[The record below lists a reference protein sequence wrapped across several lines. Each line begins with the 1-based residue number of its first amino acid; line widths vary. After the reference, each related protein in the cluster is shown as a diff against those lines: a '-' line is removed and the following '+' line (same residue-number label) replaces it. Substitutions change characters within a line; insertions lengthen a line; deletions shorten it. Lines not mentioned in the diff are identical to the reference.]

1 MALATDRKPLTRA
14 SPSTRD
20 HARVVDA
27 AILIVWVVFWLGWLV
42 FAFGA
47 KPTVRRRRRAR
58 PVALLIIMIGG
69 VVIRVLR
76 PGGPNGLVVHSPV
89 VRAIGAALVLCG
101 LATAVRARVALG
113 RNWGMPMT
121 EKDEPELVSTGPYR
135 LVRHPI
141 YSGIV
146 LATVG
151 TALAVSLGW
160 LVVAAVLGVYFGYS
174 ATVEE
179 RTLTEQFPEAY
190 PCYRA
195 RTKMLIPFLL

>member
-1 MALATDRKPLTRA
+1 
-14 SPSTRD
+14 
-20 HARVVDA
+20 VVA
-27 AILIVWVVFWLGWLV
+27 GILVLWVVFWVGWLAS
-42 FAFGA
+42 AFGA

-58 PVALLIIMIGG
+58 PVALLIIVIGG

-76 PGGPNGLVVHSPV
+76 PGAANGLVVHAPG
-89 VRAIGAALVLCG
+89 VRAIGAALVVCG
-101 LATAVRARVALG
+101 LGTAVWARVTLG

-121 EKDEPELVSTGPYR
+121 EKDQPELVTSGPYC

-141 YSGIV
+141 YSGIL

-160 LVVAAVLGVYFGYS
+160 LLVAGVMGVYFGYS
-174 ATVEE
+174 AAVEE
-179 RTLTEQFPEAY
+179 RTLAEQFPEAY
-190 PCYRA
+190 QRYRK

>member
-1 MALATDRKPLTRA
+1 M
-14 SPSTRD
+14 
-20 HARVVDA
+20 RVLDA
-27 AILIVWVVFWLGWLV
+27 AILVVWAVFWLGWLV
-42 FAFGA
+42 SAFGA
-47 KPTVRRRRRAR
+47 KPTVRRTRRGR
-58 PVALLIIMIGG
+58 PFVLVIIVIGG
-69 VVIRVLR
+69 VVVRLLR
-76 PGGPNGLVVHSPV
+76 PGGSDGLVVDSPV
-89 VRAIGAALVLCG
+89 VRAIGATVVACG
-101 LATAVRARVALG
+101 LATAIWARATLG

-121 EKDEPELVSTGPYR
+121 EKDQPELITSGPYR

-160 LVVAAVLGVYFGYS
+160 LVVAVAMGVYFGYS

-190 PCYRA
+190 PGYQM